1 MADKTKSYCI
11 ICGQEKDGIEIESDY
26 VIDAI
31 RWFKRNVT
39 KNEQRNRIVVCKD
52 CYPKYKILRKR
63 FEKREKIY
71 IILGI
76 LFIITGTV
84 ISPRIGT
91 FIVTV
96 IVAVFLYLLSLL
108 SYIPKIKLGQHLAI
122 PPKETKGRV
131 HSKQSQA
138 ANDKAIK

>member
-1 MADKTKSYCI
+1 MADKNKSYCI

-52 CYPKYKILRKR
+52 CYPKYKTLRKR

-108 SYIPKIKLGQHLAI
+108 SYIPKIKLGQHLVI
-122 PPKETKGRV
+122 PPKETKGRA